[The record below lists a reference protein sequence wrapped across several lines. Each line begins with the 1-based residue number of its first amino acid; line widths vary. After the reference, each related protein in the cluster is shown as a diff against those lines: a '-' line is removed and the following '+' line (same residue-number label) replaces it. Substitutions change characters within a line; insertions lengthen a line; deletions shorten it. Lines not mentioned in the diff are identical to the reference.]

1 MSSKTSEGALWTE
14 PLHDRAASRL
24 RDMIVDGR
32 LKPGEPISE
41 HALCEEFG
49 ISRTP
54 LREALKVVAAE
65 GLIELLPRRGAI
77 VTPIVTEQLRQ
88 KFELVRLLED
98 YAIKRVC
105 EHATDAQLA
114 EIEALDQ
121 KLIKSFKR
129 EGGNFIEINDQLHR
143 LIMKASGNQSLIDI
157 HAPLWAHLRRSSQ
170 LVLTMA
176 DFSQGFAQA
185 HQRLMK
191 AILKRDGDAAVRAM
205 EVRWKLA
212 DRVLASLSSSTGSSH
227 PLGGPK
233 LRSVT

>member
-1 MSSKTSEGALWTE
+1 MAAGTLWNE

-24 RDMIVDGR
+24 RDMIVEGR
-32 LKPGEPISE
+32 LRPGEPIVE
-41 HALCEEFG
+41 HDLCEEFG

-54 LREALKVVAAE
+54 LREALKIVAAE

-98 YAIKRVC
+98 FAIKRLC
-105 EHATDAQLA
+105 EYATDAQIA
-114 EIEALDQ
+114 EIEAVDDRLV
-121 KLIKSFKR
+121 KSFR
-129 EGGNFIEINDQLHR
+129 RAGGDFMAINDELHR

-176 DFSQGFAQA
+176 DFSQGFVRA

-191 AILKRDGDAAVRAM
+191 AIHKRDADAAVQAM
-205 EVRWKLA
+205 EMRWQLA
-212 DRVLASLSSSTGSSH
+212 DRVLASLAKAGHSEASDAPQLH
-227 PLGGPK
+227 FVK
-233 LRSVT
+233 